1 MDVHLAL
8 SGAIEALLG
17 VENVAERRKLPIPQK
32 VVGVVWLPEMAEDA
46 FLLPISV
53 SAVVDRR
60 KEVRHHSLNEVSTAV
75 RQVIIA

>member
-8 SGAIEALLG
+8 SGAIEALLE

-32 VVGVVWLPEMAEDA
+32 VVDVVWLPEMAEDA
-46 FLLPISV
+46 FLLPIGV

-60 KEVRHHSLNEVSTAV
+60 KEVRHHSLDEVSTAV
-75 RQVIIA
+75 RQVVIA